1 MMPQDAIPMASR
13 ARAESYVPSSP
24 QPRHSRANSISSD
37 RPSMS
42 NYGGL
47 LSPPTS
53 INPEPI
59 YIAASAASQI
69 VTHDH
74 DSQSDSWLDQHGIEP
89 SGETALVAPK
99 ALKLVNNFL
108 DQILFNFLSFSRSTA
123 LASLRPAVSE
133 VLKPKLAKDAIGLAD
148 GELQEYLGGG
158 EDEELLAFH
167 NGLEP
172 SGDWDLELVWKRT
185 RLRCMVYSS
194 LGDMEEEDED
204 HYTEL
209 EQLDGPPGSNNRF
222 SNNPGVVSPAVAIFL
237 TSILEFMGEQV
248 LLVAG
253 QAAYHRLRAKYE
265 REEREGTSTHGDIAD
280 RVVVEETDMEK
291 VALDRTLGRLWRG
304 WKKRIRSPT
313 PSMSIGRSFSRE
325 SLRSRGHSRINSTS
339 NLRVPQVE
347 DVLKKLP
354 TTETSMDEYAASVP
368 LPIHDDDVREIEIPG
383 VAYQSDDEDD
393 EQSEDEDLGR
403 PRPKSL
409 FISRDLKE
417 TLTPLSSQS
426 VSPGFLSPNSRKRS
440 NSMPTPAT
448 SISLSLWKRSKASQN
463 DIATPEEMG
472 EVQEQKSEEPSHD
485 QQTQEPIN
493 DRTGEHEKPSQQNN
507 KETFVGVIAS
517 TAAMGAAAVAGIT
530 AVAKG
535 GAPETDQTTEEDSDM
550 EDGFIE
556 EPQIMTSSRIS
567 IPGGDSR
574 PGSIRS
580 QSVHSLRLVDV
591 SSPRSPTRSRH
602 GSVGSMDQIVTVHPA
617 SLSRSAS
624 LHSYVA
630 HEVQIPRGTSPIS
643 RVATNSPIV
652 RNGSSI
658 SSRQARNNSRNS
670 ISELEEQ
677 YIDPPRSTPATP
689 SAIPERSPLR
699 EAMAT
704 ASIQAASISRRES
717 ERSQI
722 QIGTQQLGDR
732 TFALVNPGARST
744 RETTAIETRNL
755 SNSATGTL
763 STSVMKS
770 PDSGIPALSPLRKT
784 REGAR
789 DTSHEHSSYVKV
801 GSPPR
806 TSSKFPPNQQ
816 YADANGRPES
826 PRTARGVAAERSRA
840 SPTQEHRDGDVTP
853 KLEIYNKAGRK
864 IHTSSSSTS
873 SGSHKLRPIR
883 TSEDGMPSSGE
894 DKGRSFEELIQ
905 SDQTIQYT
913 LTPQTMR
920 ELEVSCQLS
929 FAFRTELTSIVSR
942 VAS

>member
-1 MMPQDAIPMASR
+1 M
-13 ARAESYVPSSP
+13 
-24 QPRHSRANSISSD
+24 SSD
-37 RPSMS
+37 RPSTTG
-42 NYGGL
+42 YGSL

-59 YIAASAASQI
+59 FIAASAASQI

-74 DSQSDSWLDQHGIEP
+74 DSQSDSWFDQHGIEP
-89 SGETALVAPK
+89 SGETALVAPG

-108 DQILFNFLSFSRSTA
+108 DQILFNFLSLSRSTS

-133 VLKPKLAKDAIGLAD
+133 VLKPKLAKDAIALAD

-253 QAAYHRLRAKYE
+253 QAAYHRLRAKHE

-280 RVVVEETDMEK
+280 RVVVQDTDMEK

-313 PSMSIGRSFSRE
+313 PSVSIGRSFSRE
-325 SLRSRGHSRINSTS
+325 SLQSRGHSRINST
-339 NLRVPQVE
+339 NNQPVPQAEIVS
-347 DVLKKLP
+347 KKLA
-354 TTETSMDEYAASVP
+354 TTETPVHEHAARIP
-368 LPIHDDDVREIEIPG
+368 LPIHDDDVREIEVPG
-383 VAYQSDDEDD
+383 MAYQSDDEDD
-393 EQSEDEDLGR
+393 EQSEDEYLGR

-409 FISRDLKE
+409 FIPRDTKE
-417 TLTPLSSQS
+417 SLTPVSSQP
-426 VSPGFLSPNSRKRS
+426 VSPGFLSPASRKRS
-440 NSMPTPAT
+440 NSLPSLAAST
-448 SISLSLWKRSKASQN
+448 SIMPSKRSNVYQN
-463 DIATPEEMG
+463 DVTTRKEMA
-472 EVQEQKSEEPSHD
+472 
-485 QQTQEPIN
+485 
-493 DRTGEHEKPSQQNN
+493 EHEDKKPQGLTHDEQSQQIEDSSEDQEKAITINSN
-507 KETFVGVIAS
+507 GRSNSGKIAGVIAS
-517 TAAMGAAAVAGIT
+517 AAAMGAVAVSGIT

-535 GAPETDQTTEEDSDM
+535 GAPETVQTPEEDSDM
-550 EDGFIE
+550 EEGFIE
-556 EPQIMTSSRIS
+556 EPQIMTSSRVS
-567 IPGGDSR
+567 IHGPQELIIADSK

-602 GSVGSMDQIVTVHPA
+602 GSVGSMDQITTHPT
-617 SLSRSAS
+617 SLSRSGS
-624 LHSYVA
+624 LHSYVGSQ
-630 HEVQIPRGTSPIS
+630 VPIPRGTSPIS
-643 RVATNSPIV
+643 RVTTNSPIV
-652 RNGSSI
+652 RNGSSM
-658 SSRQARNNSRNS
+658 SSRQVRNNSRDS

-677 YIDPPRSTPATP
+677 HIDPPRSTPVTP
-689 SAIPERSPLR
+689 STIPERSPFR
-699 EAMAT
+699 DMAP
-704 ASIQAASISRRES
+704 AVVSNLRREN
-717 ERSQI
+717 EKSQI
-722 QIGTQQLGDR
+722 PTNTQQAGDR
-732 TFALVNPGARST
+732 AFALVNPGARSAK
-744 RETTAIETRNL
+744 ETTVIEARNL
-755 SNSATGTL
+755 PNQATASML
-763 STSVMKS
+763 STPVTKT
-770 PDSGIPALSPLRKT
+770 PDSGASALTPLRET
-784 REGAR
+784 REVSKELP
-789 DTSHEHSSYVKV
+789 SHVKV

-806 TSSKFPPNQQ
+806 TSSKFPPSQQ
-816 YADANGRPES
+816 YGNINGTPES
-826 PRTARGVAAERSRA
+826 PRTVRGITTERSRI
-840 SPTQEHRDGDVTP
+840 SPTQDYRDGEVTP
-853 KLEIYNKAGRK
+853 KQETYNKAGRK

-883 TSEDGMPSSGE
+883 TSEDGMPSTGE
-894 DKGRSFEELIQ
+894 DKGRSFEQLIQ

-920 ELEVSCQLS
+920 ELEVGRQFLC
-929 FAFRTELTSIVSR
+929 I
-942 VAS
+942 

>member
-1 MMPQDAIPMASR
+1 M
-13 ARAESYVPSSP
+13 
-24 QPRHSRANSISSD
+24 SSD
-37 RPSMS
+37 RPSMTG
-42 NYGGL
+42 YGGL

-53 INPEPI
+53 TNPEPI

-69 VTHDH
+69 VTNDH
-74 DSQSDSWLDQHGIEP
+74 DSQSDSWFDQHGIEP
-89 SGETALVAPK
+89 SGETALVAPG

-108 DQILFNFLSFSRSTA
+108 DQILFNFLSLSRSTS

-133 VLKPKLAKDAIGLAD
+133 VLKPKLAKDAISLAD

-237 TSILEFMGEQV
+237 TSIIEFMGEQV
-248 LLVAG
+248 LVVAG
-253 QAAYHRLRAKYE
+253 QAAYHRLRAKHE
-265 REEREGTSTHGDIAD
+265 REEREGISTHGDIAD
-280 RVVVEETDMEK
+280 RVVVEDTDMEK

-339 NLRVPQVE
+339 NQPVPQVE
-347 DVLKKLP
+347 EVLKKLP
-354 TTETSMDEYAASVP
+354 TTDTPLDEQAANIP
-368 LPIHDDDVREIEIPG
+368 LPIHEDDVREIEIPG

-393 EQSEDEDLGR
+393 EQSEDEGLGR

-409 FISRDLKE
+409 FIPRDLKE
-417 TLTPLSSQS
+417 LLTPLSSQPA
-426 VSPGFLSPNSRKRS
+426 SPGFLSPTSRKRS
-440 NSMPTPAT
+440 NSLPSPAT
-448 SISLSLWKRSKASQN
+448 STSISPLKRSKASQN
-463 DIATPEEMG
+463 DMATPEEMA
-472 EVQEQKSEEPSHD
+472 EHEEELPEELPHD
-485 QQTQEPIN
+485 QQSQEPIEDLTEEN
-493 DRTGEHEKPSQQNN
+493 EKANSVKSSQESN
-507 KETFVGVIAS
+507 KGIIAGVVAS
-517 TAAMGAAAVAGIT
+517 TAAIGAATVSGIT

-535 GAPETDQTTEEDSDM
+535 GAPETVQTPEEDSDM
-550 EDGFIE
+550 EEGFTE
-556 EPQIMTSSRIS
+556 EPQIMTSSRVS
-567 IPGGDSR
+567 IHGPSEQITADSR
-574 PGSIRS
+574 PGSTRS

-591 SSPRSPTRSRH
+591 SSLRSPARSRH

-617 SLSRSAS
+617 SLSRSGS

-652 RNGSSI
+652 RNGSTI
-658 SSRQARNNSRNS
+658 SSRQARNNSRDS

-677 YIDPPRSTPATP
+677 YIDPPRSTPVTP
-689 SAIPERSPLR
+689 NVIPERSPLR
-699 EAMAT
+699 DMAP
-704 ASIQAASISRRES
+704 AVVSSLRRES

-722 QIGTQQLGDR
+722 PMSTQQLGDR
-732 TFALVNPGARST
+732 AFTLVNPGARPA

-755 SNSATGTL
+755 SNPATGTL
-763 STSVMKS
+763 STPATKT
-770 PDSGIPALSPLRKT
+770 PDSGAPVLTPLRET
-784 REGAR
+784 RESANKP
-789 DTSHEHSSYVKV
+789 SHVKV
-801 GSPPR
+801 HSPPR
-806 TSSKFPPNQQ
+806 TSSKFPPSQQ
-816 YADANGRPES
+816 YAEVNGALES
-826 PRTARGVAAERSRA
+826 PRTVRSVATERSRV
-840 SPTQEHRDGDVTP
+840 SPTQGHRDGEVTP
-853 KLEIYNKAGRK
+853 KQETYNKAGRK

-883 TSEDGMPSSGE
+883 TSEDGMPSAGE
-894 DKGRSFEELIQ
+894 DKGRSFEQLIQ

-913 LTPQTMR
+913 LTPQSMR
-920 ELEVSCQLS
+920 ELEVNRRS
-929 FAFRTELTSIVSR
+929 FLCM
-942 VAS
+942 

>member
-1 MMPQDAIPMASR
+1 MTPQDAIPSVSR
-13 ARAESYVPSSP
+13 TRAESYGPSSP
-24 QPRHSRANSISSD
+24 QLRHSRTNSMSSD
-37 RPSMS
+37 RPSMTG
-42 NYGGL
+42 YGGL

-53 INPEPI
+53 TNPEPI

-69 VTHDH
+69 VTNDH
-74 DSQSDSWLDQHGIEP
+74 DSQSDSWFDQHGIEP
-89 SGETALVAPK
+89 SGETALVAPG

-108 DQILFNFLSFSRSTA
+108 DQILFNFLSLSRSTS

-248 LLVAG
+248 LVVAG
-253 QAAYHRLRAKYE
+253 QAAYHRLRAKHE
-265 REEREGTSTHGDIAD
+265 RDEREGRSTHGDIAD
-280 RVVVEETDMEK
+280 RVLVEDTDMEK

-313 PSMSIGRSFSRE
+313 PSVSIGRSFSRE

-339 NLRVPQVE
+339 NQPVPQVE
-347 DVLKKLP
+347 DVLKKLS
-354 TTETSMDEYAASVP
+354 TTETPLDEHAASIPV
-368 LPIHDDDVREIEIPG
+368 PIHDNDVREIEIPG

-393 EQSEDEDLGR
+393 EQSENENSRR

-409 FISRDLKE
+409 FIPRELKE
-417 TLTPLSSQS
+417 PLTPLSSHP
-426 VSPGFLSPNSRKRS
+426 VFPGFHSPASRKRS
-440 NSMPTPAT
+440 NSLPSPAT
-448 SISLSLWKRSKASQN
+448 STSRSPWKRSKASQN
-463 DIATPEEMG
+463 GVATPEDMADRQN
-472 EVQEQKSEEPSHD
+472 QEQDEPSHD
-485 QQTQEPIN
+485 QQSDEPIG
-493 DRTGEHEKPSQQNN
+493 DPTEEHEKATTVKPSQKNN
-507 KETFVGVIAS
+507 RGTIAGVIAS
-517 TAAMGAAAVAGIT
+517 AAAIGAVAVAGIT

-535 GAPETDQTTEEDSDM
+535 GAPETVQTPEEDSDM
-550 EDGFIE
+550 EEGFIE
-556 EPQIMTSSRIS
+556 EPQIMTSSRVS
-567 IPGGDSR
+567 IHGPPDHLTLDSR

-591 SSPRSPTRSRH
+591 PPPRSPTRSRH
-602 GSVGSMDQIVTVHPA
+602 GSVGSMDQIAAVHPT

-624 LHSYVA
+624 LHSYVP

-658 SSRQARNNSRNS
+658 SSRQVRNNSRDS

-677 YIDPPRSTPATP
+677 SIDPPRSNPVTP

-699 EAMAT
+699 EILPPSAQT
-704 ASIQAASISRRES
+704 VSTLRRES

-722 QIGTQQLGDR
+722 PISTQQFGER
-732 TFALVNPGARST
+732 AFALVNTGARSA

-755 SNSATGTL
+755 SNPATGTL
-763 STSVMKS
+763 STPIMKTA
-770 PDSGIPALSPLRKT
+770 DSGGPALTTLAET
-784 REGAR
+784 RETVH
-789 DTSHEHSSYVKV
+789 DMSHEPSSHVKV
-801 GSPPR
+801 HSPPR
-806 TSSKFPPNQQ
+806 TTSKFPPSQQ
-816 YADANGRPES
+816 YPDVNSTPES
-826 PRTARGVAAERSRA
+826 PRTVRGVAVERSRV
-840 SPTQEHRDGDVTP
+840 SPTQDHRDGDITP
-853 KLEIYNKAGRK
+853 KQDTYTKAGRK

-883 TSEDGMPSSGE
+883 TSEDGMPSAGE
-894 DKGRSFEELIQ
+894 DKGRSFEQLIQ

-913 LTPQTMR
+913 LTPQSMR
-920 ELEVSCQLS
+920 ELEVN
-929 FAFRTELTSIVSR
+929 R
-942 VAS
+942 